1 MCAKIVEIPKQITE
15 QTEHFQLVCK
25 NSSLTGLICYTHF
38 HAAKIMLSFFIL
50 GLDTYLQ
57 VCHVVPH
64 SGTTHALWRLGVSIR
79 CVQKK

>member
-38 HAAKIMLSFFIL
+38 HAAKIMLTFFIL

-57 VCHVVPH
+57 VCNHCA
-64 SGTTHALWRLGVSIR
+64 GFAKFRYWEMETTNSF
-79 CVQKK
+79 